1 MVNSFQK
8 QVSLPPPNQVS
19 HILFPEAITFTYA
32 KVAYV
37 YKKGVGD
44 EGTCVFQSTVSK
56 NNHFFFQKYL

>member
-44 EGTCVFQSTVSK
+44 EGTCVFQKTIT
-56 NNHFFFQKYL
+56 FFFQKYL